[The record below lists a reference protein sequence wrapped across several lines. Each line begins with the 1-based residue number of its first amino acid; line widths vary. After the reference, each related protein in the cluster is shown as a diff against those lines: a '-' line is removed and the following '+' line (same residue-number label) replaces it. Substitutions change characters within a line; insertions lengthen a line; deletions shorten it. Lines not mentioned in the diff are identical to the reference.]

1 MVSAWSGLN
10 SFVSQT
16 NDACSVVMNID
27 NRVITRR
34 KFKMKR
40 SQQAAADEMA
50 AESKTGDTRRCVLVS
65 SLRFPRD
72 MTEETARWLNVPR
85 NKLPAYRCRRSEHA
99 RGNGA

>member
-1 MVSAWSGLN
+1 MLLGMVSAWSGLN

-50 AESKTGDTRRCVLVS
+50 AESKTG
-65 SLRFPRD
+65 
-72 MTEETARWLNVPR
+72 ETPGDACWS
-85 NKLPAYRCRRSEHA
+85 RRSGS
-99 RGNGA
+99 RGT